1 MTISGRAAARM
12 LAGVGVG
19 RSAARR
25 VLAAGFAGGPTVDGG
40 GRPGY
45 DAARVRAL
53 VARPLLDGHE
63 VAARLGG
70 DLFVV
75 RRPGLVLGGDD
86 GSLREQVAS
95 DWELSWWLRFIVRT
109 KIEGSGPLPMLATV
123 SGFVA
128 LGAELTD
135 IARSPDSAD
144 HGGDR
149 SGAGSLP
156 DWSDAYPQ
164 NWAMSTLGGPCRLV
178 LRPPGTWFE
187 PLRRTRVRT
196 GPGAPWWLSSWRP
209 FAHRERLEQ

>member
-1 MTISGRAAARM
+1 M
-12 LAGVGVG
+12 LAEVGVG

-25 VLAAGFAGGPTVDGG
+25 VLAAGFAGGPSAAEGERG
-40 GRPGY
+40 GY
-45 DAARVRAL
+45 DADRVRAL

-86 GSLREQVAS
+86 ASLREQVAA
-95 DWELSWWLRFIVRT
+95 DWELSWWLWFIVRT
-109 KIEGSGPLPMLATV
+109 KIKGSGPLPLLATV

-135 IARSPDSAD
+135 IARLP
-144 HGGDR
+144 GGDGPR
-149 SGAGSLP
+149 E
-156 DWSDAYPQ
+156 WSDAYPQ
-164 NWAMSTLGGPCRLV
+164 NWAMSTLGGPCELV
-178 LRPPGTWFE
+178 LRPPGAWFE